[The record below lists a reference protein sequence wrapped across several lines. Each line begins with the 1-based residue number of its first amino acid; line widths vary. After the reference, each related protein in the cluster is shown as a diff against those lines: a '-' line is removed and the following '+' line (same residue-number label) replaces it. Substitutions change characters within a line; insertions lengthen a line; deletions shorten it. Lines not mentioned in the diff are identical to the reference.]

1 MKKNLALASLIL
13 IGSSLSAM
21 DTEYFI
27 GADISSSNINTK
39 VGFTG
44 TVTIDGVSYSDA
56 SVSVDDRDTTVG
68 LKIGA
73 LLNKQHRISANYAKY
88 SPSFDGIT
96 LDLKTYAVNYDYMLN
111 KINKFTPFIGAHI
124 GICDAETLG
133 YSDTSGMYGIQ
144 GGTTYNITN
153 NLEFEIGLSY
163 SILTAEPK
171 TPTVTGTYG
180 SVTLTNASAYL
191 ETENMIKTYIG
202 LNYKF

>member
-1 MKKNLALASLIL
+1 M
-13 IGSSLSAM
+13 G
-21 DTEYFI
+21 TEYFV

-44 TVTIDGVSYSDA
+44 TITIDGVSYSDA

-68 LKIGA
+68 LKIGV
-73 LLNKQHRISANYAKY
+73 LLNKQHRVSANYAKY
-88 SPSFDGIT
+88 SPSSYDIT
-96 LDLKTYAVNYDYMLN
+96 LDLKTYTVNYDYMLN

-124 GICDAETLG
+124 GMCDAEILG
-133 YSDTSGMYGIQ
+133 YSDTSGMYGVQ
-144 GGTTYNITN
+144 GGTTYSIAN

-171 TPTVTGTYG
+171 TPIVTGTYEI
-180 SVTLTNASAYL
+180 VTLTNASAYL
-191 ETENMIKTYIG
+191 ETENMLKTYVG